1 MSKNTDDVVFH
12 FPPDFLSA
20 VVDAVPLLT
29 RGRYDV
35 ITFFQGCGVSREFL
49 KSVSAKIAADPKYS
63 KYHATRE
70 ILTHLNEIGDRGL
83 AARRQVVQR
92 VSQWE
97 DFSTCYPDNQLK
109 ARGAVAT
116 VAQLVNQKDSFTRMN
131 IERER
136 AQEQHRKE
144 REAELTELQRRR
156 AELASVK
163 DDLFGLYSEQNPRR
177 RGKALEAVLNRLF
190 AASGITVREAFE
202 VRGEGEDHGIVEQID
217 GAIELRNQ
225 LYLVEMKWW
234 KEALG
239 RTDVSSHLVSVY
251 GRNAGG
257 VFISASGYHDSAI
270 AEFKTALA
278 QRTVIMVELEEIVIA
293 LSMDHPIEDLLN
305 DKVQAATLT
314 RQPLVYPLGKPS

>member
-1 MSKNTDDVVFH
+1 MSTSTDDVVFH

-29 RGRYDV
+29 RGRNEV
-35 ITFFQGCGVSREFL
+35 VVFFQGCGVSREFL
-49 KSVSAKIAADPKYS
+49 KGISAKIAADSKYS

-97 DFSTCYPDNQLK
+97 DFSTCYPDNQMK

-136 AQEQHRKE
+136 AQEQHRRE
-144 REAELTELQRRR
+144 READLAELQRRR
-156 AELASVK
+156 DELASVR
-163 DDLFGLYSEQNPRR
+163 DDLFKLYSEQDPHR
-177 RGKALEAVLNRLF
+177 RGKVLEGVLNRLF
-190 AASGITVREAFE
+190 AASGITIREAFE
-202 VRGEGEDHGIVEQID
+202 VRGGEDGGVVEQID
-217 GAIELRNQ
+217 GAIELRSQ

-234 KEALG
+234 KGPLG
-239 RTDVSSHLVSVY
+239 RADVASHLVSVY

-257 VFISASGYHDSAI
+257 IFVSASGYHDSAV
-270 AEFKTALA
+270 AEFKTALT
-278 QRTVIMVELEEIVIA
+278 QRTVVMVELEEIVIA
-293 LSMDHPIEDLLN
+293 LSMNHPIEDFLN